1 MSLFITDGN
10 HRATL
15 AVVRALGRAGTQVTV
30 GQEES
35 SSIAGRSRYC
45 ATMVRYPSPLTE
57 GPAFKLFLRDEMR
70 SGRYAVLL
78 PMTDITTNH
87 VAEDAAEL
95 RQFVHLPLPELARIR
110 KAQDKGE
117 TLALARRLGIA
128 CPATVAAMNGGA
140 VEQALETLSF
150 PMVLKPR
157 FSRVF
162 QGAWHYGQV
171 QYANDRDELISKY
184 QTAHA
189 EIPYPLIQEKIEG
202 EGRGMFLLL
211 WNGELKAAFAHVRL
225 REKPPSG
232 GVSVCCKSIPL
243 DKTLLEK
250 SYMLLREIG
259 WQGPAMV
266 EFKVDR
272 RNGQPKL
279 MEINGR
285 FWGSLQL
292 AIDAGMNFPLLLYR
306 CALGES
312 VPFSADYKIGAKN
325 RWLLGDLDH
334 LVMRLRTPRDID
346 GSLFPDNSKI
356 SAVFEF
362 LRFYERNLCYSDL
375 RSDDLKPFL
384 VECKKYLGKVYRKL
398 PLSWCDAERMAREQ
412 PIARTGHISGHG
424 T

>member
-1 MSLFITDGN
+1 MSLFVTDGN

-15 AVVRALGRAGTQVTV
+15 AVVRALGRAGIKVTV

-35 SSIAGRSRYC
+35 RSIAGCSRYC
-45 ATMVRYPSPLTE
+45 AAMVRYPSPLTE
-57 GPAFKLFLRDEMR
+57 GPAFKLFLRNEMR
-70 SGRYAVLL
+70 SGRYSVLL

-110 KAQDKGE
+110 KAQNKGE
-117 TLALARRLGIA
+117 TLALAQRLSIA
-128 CPATVAAMNGGA
+128 CPATVTAMNGGA

-162 QGAWHYGQV
+162 QGVWRYGQV

-184 QTAHA
+184 QTAHS

-272 RNGQPKL
+272 RDGQPKF

-292 AIDAGMNFPLLLYR
+292 ATDAGLNFPLLLYR
-306 CALGES
+306 LALGES
-312 VPFSADYKIGAKN
+312 APFSGDYKIGVKN

-334 LVMRLRTPRDID
+334 LAMRLHGPRDID
-346 GSLFPDNSKI
+346 CSLFPNNSKI
-356 SAVFEF
+356 AAIFEF
-362 LRFYERNLCYSDL
+362 LRFYERDLYYSDL

-384 VECKKYLGKVYRKL
+384 FECKKYLSKVYRKVSV
-398 PLSWCDAERMAREQ
+398 SWGGAERIPNEQ
-412 PIARTGHISGHG
+412 RVAVARTGH
-424 T
+424 